1 MNDITQVINVAYK
14 FPRVSFAVKF
24 YIAEAILQIA
34 LNPFIFP
41 PQSIHPSSHFPNECL
56 HFNPMQLSKD
66 IQLFYWK

>member
-41 PQSIHPSSHFPNECL
+41 PQTIHPFSLFPNECL
-56 HFNPMQLSKD
+56 HLVK
-66 IQLFYWK
+66 